1 MSFCDGDGPFS
12 GVVFSIRML
21 ECARMQEFTLHDNFD
36 LSKARIDYQKELNP
50 QQLEVVLNGEGAVLV
65 LAGAG
70 SGKTRTITYRVSYL
84 LERGVSPDNILL
96 LTFTNKAAKEML
108 SRVETLLGWYPKGLW
123 GGTFH
128 SIANRLLRI
137 YAPEL
142 GYPSNFT
149 ILDQEDTKALVK
161 VCIKLLQVDTTSRRF
176 PSPSKVHSLISY
188 VHNSGKSISEVIES
202 KYPQLTELTGVIER
216 IAQLYA
222 QRKKEADAMDF
233 DDLLLKLR
241 ELLSTNEGIRRRL
254 SQQFEYVLVDEYQDT
269 NVVQADLIR
278 FLSSEHGNLLV
289 VGDDAQSIYSFRA
302 ADIKNI
308 LGFPQT
314 YPKTKTFRLTT
325 NYRSTPEILSIA
337 NAIIAQNKNQF
348 KKELASVQPSS
359 DLPHLV
365 PANNSAQEAQ
375 FISQRILVLREEGV
389 PLKEVAVLFRAA
401 FHSQALEFELMKRD
415 IPYEYRGGLK
425 FFERAHIKDVISY
438 LRIKT
443 NPKDEMAWMRVL
455 GLLSGVGL
463 ATAQNIAVQMKK
475 LNSLADLFSSP
486 IKIPKRAQSGWNLLL
501 KTVEDLVAGNLPSDL
516 IRTVVA
522 GDYRNYLEAEYPDFM
537 DRLED
542 LEQFALFAQ
551 GYTSLQ
557 VFLDEISLSL
567 DYGVL
572 REEDGISEEEKI
584 VLSTIHQAK
593 GLEWTAVFVM
603 HLIDGKFPNERALE
617 EEGGLEEERRLFYV
631 ATTRARK
638 QLFFTYPITSG
649 YDTLMLSQP
658 SIFLQELPDTLF
670 EKILLKTAVKSFA
683 SHSSSNKQ
691 SWDDEGPTIVFDELG
706 ERVQKQIPKG
716 MSFLRNIDEL

>member
-1 MSFCDGDGPFS
+1 
-12 GVVFSIRML
+12 ML
-21 ECARMQEFTLHDNFD
+21 KCSRMQEFTLHDDFD

-50 QQLEVVLNGEGAVLV
+50 QQLEVVLNGEGSVLV

-84 LERGVSPDNILL
+84 LERGVSPENILL
-96 LTFTNKAAKEML
+96 LTFTNKAAQEML
-108 SRVETLLGWYPKGLW
+108 SRVEALLGWYPKGLW

-128 SIANRLLRI
+128 SVANRLLRI

-142 GYPSNFT
+142 GYSSNFT

-176 PSPSKVHSLISY
+176 PSPSKIHGLISY
-188 VHNSGKSISEVIES
+188 VQNSGKSISEVIES
-202 KYPQLTELTGVIER
+202 KYPQLSELTGVIER
-216 IAQLYA
+216 IAQMYA

-233 DDLLLKLR
+233 DDLLLVLR
-241 ELLSTNEGIRRRL
+241 EILSTNEGIRRRL

-278 FLSSEHGNLLV
+278 LLSREHGNLLV

-302 ADIKNI
+302 ADIQNI

-314 YPKTKTFRLTT
+314 YSNTKTFRLTT
-325 NYRSTPEILSIA
+325 NYRSTPEILAIA
-337 NAIIAQNKNQF
+337 NASIIQNKNQF
-348 KKELASVQPSS
+348 EKELVSVQSS
-359 DLPHLV
+359 SGLPHLV

-375 FISQRILVLREEGV
+375 FISQRILMLREEGV
-389 PLKEVAVLFRAA
+389 PLREVAVLFRAA

-425 FFERAHIKDVISY
+425 FFERAHIKDVLSY
-438 LRIKT
+438 LRIKS
-443 NPKDEMAWMRVL
+443 NPKDEMAWIRVL
-455 GLLSGVGL
+455 GLFSGIGL
-463 ATAQNIAVQMKK
+463 ATAQTIAVQMKM
-475 LNSLADLFSSP
+475 LGSLSDLFSSP
-486 IKIPKRAQSGWNLLL
+486 IKIPKRAQPGWTVLL
-501 KTVEDLVAGNLPSDL
+501 KTLEELVTQDFPSDL
-516 IRTVVA
+516 IRSVVS

-557 VFLDEISLSL
+557 VFLDEISLSV
-567 DYGVL
+567 DYSTF
-572 REEDGISEEEKI
+572 REEGGSREEEKI

-593 GLEWTAVFVM
+593 GLEWTAVFIM
-603 HLIDGKFPNERALE
+603 HLIDGKFPNDRALE
-617 EEGGLEEERRLFYV
+617 EDGGLEEERRLFYV
-631 ATTRARK
+631 AATRART

-649 YDTLMLSQP
+649 YDTLVLSQP
-658 SIFLQELPDTLF
+658 SIFLQELPDKLF
-670 EKILLKTAVKSFA
+670 EKILLKTAVNSF
-683 SHSSSNKQ
+683 SSRTSSYQ
-691 SWDDEGPTIVFDELG
+691 SSWDDDDPTIVFDELG
-706 ERVQKQIPKG
+706 ERVQKEMPKG